1 MVHNIFCIGK
11 TVKIDTV
18 IISQISEKF
27 IGVLRYKCSV
37 FTVFNIVNPLLESIL
52 E

>member
-11 TVKIDTV
+11 TVKIDNNITN
-18 IISQISEKF
+18 IREIHWCIK
-27 IGVLRYKCSV
+27 GYKCSV
-37 FTVFNIVNPLLESIL
+37 FTVFNILNPLLESIL